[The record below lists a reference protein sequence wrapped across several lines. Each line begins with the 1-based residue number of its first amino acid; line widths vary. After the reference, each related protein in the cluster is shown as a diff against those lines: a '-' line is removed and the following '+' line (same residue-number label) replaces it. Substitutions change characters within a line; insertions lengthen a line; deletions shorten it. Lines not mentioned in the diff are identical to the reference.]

1 MSNFLYIFLI
11 AANGLAMVDSLSRGQ
26 NIMACV
32 NAFVLGLLTL
42 GIIVKNFVYNR

>member
-1 MSNFLYIFLI
+1 MNNFVYILLI
-11 AANGLAMVDSLSRGQ
+11 AANGWGMVDSLSKGHGAL
-26 NIMACV
+26 ACL